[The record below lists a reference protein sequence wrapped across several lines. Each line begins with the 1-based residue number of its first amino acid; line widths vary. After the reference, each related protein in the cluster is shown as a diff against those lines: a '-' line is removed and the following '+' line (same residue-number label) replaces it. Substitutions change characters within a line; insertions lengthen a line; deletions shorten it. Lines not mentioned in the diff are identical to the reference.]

1 VSKRKG
7 AKGTPADSDESGD
20 AGDLPTPHVILDA
33 LFPQPGRCGSTSL
46 QPLRIAH
53 YLALE
58 LVDSP
63 LLDSPKSARNTSS
76 MDIVQAMA
84 ILSLPAERVLDAMD
98 LGGRPALE
106 RLARDFAAVAP
117 IADIRDAA
125 LRVVEHCRKAF
136 ATILPGGGGGGADG
150 PLSSSTV
157 PPEAAPASAL

>member
-1 VSKRKG
+1 
-7 AKGTPADSDESGD
+7 
-20 AGDLPTPHVILDA
+20 
-33 LFPQPGRCGSTSL
+33 
-46 QPLRIAH
+46 
-53 YLALE
+53 
-58 LVDSP
+58 
-63 LLDSPKSARNTSS
+63 
-76 MDIVQAMA
+76 
-84 ILSLPAERVLDAMD
+84 MD